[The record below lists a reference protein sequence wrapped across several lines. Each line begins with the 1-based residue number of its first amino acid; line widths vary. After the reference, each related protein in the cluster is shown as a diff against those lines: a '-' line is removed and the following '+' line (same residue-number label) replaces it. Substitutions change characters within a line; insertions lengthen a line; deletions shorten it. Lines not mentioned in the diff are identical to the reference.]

1 MLIFVKL
8 WCENLIVDRFVFV
21 LFVSFQSRG
30 VEKLSILLMT
40 EDPGLSLKLLEH
52 VTVKLPTHLKSHIQL
67 IGYSI

>member
-21 LFVSFQSRG
+21 LFRIVSIT
-30 VEKLSILLMT
+30 SILLTT

-52 VTVKLPTHLKSHIQL
+52 VTAKLPTHLKSHIQL